1 MKNYITY
8 NKFIRN
14 IIFLSIIF
22 ITLFFLLYSKFIH
35 ESSIEKSIKED
46 TNTMSELVFQ
56 NLYTVMKIGGDKELI
71 DETINRI
78 KKDIPHL
85 NVSVVKNDNEK
96 QIITKAFQ
104 TKQPQ
109 ISQENQTIE
118 FATPILFKQECLR
131 CHDTAQVDD
140 VAGVILIDHQILD
153 IKLSLREIFVMLFV
167 LFIIMITVFF
177 SSWFYF
183 LKKYF
188 IKPIDSLVYQISK
201 YKTHKDLEDNITI
214 DTKIKEIKLLK
225 DAFNLKNKALL
236 NSYQKLEES
245 NFTDSLTGIYN
256 RKKFDEYSTFIFND
270 AQRYN
275 HTFSIVV
282 LDLNKFKPIND
293 IYGHN
298 IGDKVLV
305 FFAELLTN
313 SIRET
318 DYLFRVGGDE
328 FYLLLNN
335 TNLEEATIVVK
346 KLEEKILKS
355 KFIYENI
362 EIIIS
367 ASFGVSQYKIDAN
380 NIEELIVKADAKMYE
395 NKKRFDFE

>member
-1 MKNYITY
+1 
-8 NKFIRN
+8 
-14 IIFLSIIF
+14 
-22 ITLFFLLYSKFIH
+22 
-35 ESSIEKSIKED
+35 
-46 TNTMSELVFQ
+46 
-56 NLYTVMKIGGDKELI
+56 
-71 DETINRI
+71 
-78 KKDIPHL
+78 
-85 NVSVVKNDNEK
+85 
-96 QIITKAFQ
+96 
-104 TKQPQ
+104 
-109 ISQENQTIE
+109 
-118 FATPILFKQECLR
+118 
-131 CHDTAQVDD
+131 
-140 VAGVILIDHQILD
+140 
-153 IKLSLREIFVMLFV
+153 
-167 LFIIMITVFF
+167 MI
-177 SSWFYF
+177 
-183 LKKYF
+183 
-188 IKPIDSLVYQISK
+188 
-201 YKTHKDLEDNITI
+201 DNITI

-282 LDLNKFKPIND
+282 IDLNKFKPIND

>member
-1 MKNYITY
+1 MKKYITY

-14 IIFLSIIF
+14 IIFLSIII

-35 ESSIEKSIKED
+35 ENSIEKSIKED

-56 NLYTVMKIGGDKELI
+56 NLYTVMKIGGDKQLI
-71 DETINRI
+71 DETIHRI
-78 KKDIPHL
+78 KKDISNL
-85 NVSVVKNDNEK
+85 NVRVVKNDDGQKE
-96 QIITKAFQ
+96 IITKVFQ
-104 TKQPQ
+104 TKELQV
-109 ISQENQTIE
+109 SQQNQTIE
-118 FATPILFKQECLR
+118 FSTPILFKQECLK
-131 CHDTAQVDD
+131 CHHTAQVDD
-140 VAGVILIDHQILD
+140 VAGVILLDHQILD
-153 IKLSLREIFVMLFV
+153 IKLSLKEIFTMMFV
-167 LFIIMITVFF
+167 LFIITITIFF

-188 IKPIDSLVYQISK
+188 IKPIDSLVEQISK
-201 YKTHKDLEDNITI
+201 YRTYKDLENNIVI

-225 DAFNLKNKALL
+225 DAFNSKNKALL
-236 NSYQKLEES
+236 NSYQRLEES

-275 HTFSIVV
+275 HTFSLIVI
-282 LDLNKFKPIND
+282 DLNKFKIIND
-293 IYGHN
+293 VYGHN

-305 FFAELLTN
+305 FFTQLLSK

-335 TNLEEATIVVK
+335 TNLNEATIVVK
-346 KLEEKILKS
+346 KLERELLSS
-355 KFIYENI
+355 KFIYKNI
-362 EIIIS
+362 KIVVS
-367 ASFGVSQYKIDAN
+367 ASFGISQYKIDADS
-380 NIEELIVKADAKMYE
+380 IEELIVFADSKMYE
-395 NKKRFDFE
+395 NKKKV

>member
-8 NKFIRN
+8 DKFIRN
-14 IIFLSIIF
+14 IIFLSIIL
-22 ITLFFLLYSKFIH
+22 ITLFFLLYGKFIH
-35 ESSIEKSIKED
+35 EKSIEKSIKED

-78 KKDIPHL
+78 KKDISNL
-85 NVSVVKNDNEK
+85 NVSVIKNDDRKKEL
-96 QIITKAFQ
+96 ITKVFQ
-104 TKQPQ
+104 TKEPQ

-118 FATPILFKQECLR
+118 FATPILFKQECLK
-131 CHDTAQVDD
+131 CHNSSQVDD
-140 VAGVILIDHQILD
+140 VAGVILIEHQILD
-153 IKLSLREIFVMLFV
+153 IKLSLREIFIMMFV
-167 LFIIMITVFF
+167 LFIITITIFF

-188 IKPIDSLVYQISK
+188 IKPIDSLVEQISK
-201 YKTHKDLEDNITI
+201 FRTYRDLENNIII

-225 DAFNLKNKALL
+225 DAFNSKNKALL

-275 HTFSIVV
+275 HTFSIIVI
-282 LDLNKFKPIND
+282 DLNKFKPIND

-298 IGDKVLV
+298 VGDKVLI
-305 FFAELLTN
+305 FFAQLLSK

-328 FYLLLNN
+328 FYLLMNN
-335 TNLEEATIVVK
+335 TNLEDATIIVK
-346 KLEEKILKS
+346 KLEKELLNS
-355 KFIYENI
+355 KFIYGNI
-362 EIIIS
+362 KITVS
-367 ASFGVSQYKIDAN
+367 ASFGISQYKIDAN
-380 NIEELIVKADAKMYE
+380 SIEELIVKADVKMYE
-395 NKKRFDFE
+395 NKKKV